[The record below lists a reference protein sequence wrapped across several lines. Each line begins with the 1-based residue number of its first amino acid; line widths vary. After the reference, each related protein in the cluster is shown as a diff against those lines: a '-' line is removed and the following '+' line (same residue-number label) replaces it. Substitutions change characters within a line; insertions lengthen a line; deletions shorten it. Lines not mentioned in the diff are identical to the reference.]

1 MNLEALVDEIDNKA
15 TEHPFINSFVFDD
28 LEQINESHAT
38 DYPLCLLRPTEDEVM
53 PRKNEQDYALE
64 MYLMDVYYQDDTKT
78 LRQKYS
84 DMQDWGIQ
92 VIQNLYGVDEI
103 RNVGNVSIDRG
114 QDRYNDNLVIVQFN
128 FTVRVHNCMD
138 LLTRPT
144 NLAAVAA
151 SSSQIDLT
159 WTDNETTESNYEI
172 FRSTDF
178 DSWTSIASIASDSTS
193 YSDTGLDAS
202 TLYFYRV
209 RATTATN
216 HSQLSKFA
224 YAVTTA

>member
-1 MNLEALVDEIDNKA
+1 MNLEALVDEIDSKA